1 MKRFLYLCL
10 LLSMACE
17 SAFALTLTELQR
29 KLETVLTVEAEF
41 VQTKH
46 LQVFQNEI
54 VLKGRMGLRR
64 EGADLAW
71 HVTTPIRYS
80 VCFRGSVMTQWDE
93 TSQKTTTFDTASNP
107 MLKALLDQMRSW
119 FSGNLS
125 EMQRE
130 YDLTLREAPQT
141 GRPVLTCVPKGE
153 LANFMKE
160 IEIRFAEE
168 TGYIDSVKLVEASG
182 DWSEIQFRDTKINK
196 PLSDQVF
203 RHP

>member
-10 LLSMACE
+10 MLAIG
-17 SAFALTLTELQR
+17 SASAHTLTELQQ
-29 KLETVLTVEAEF
+29 KLETVQTVEAEF

-54 VLKGRMGLRR
+54 VLKGKMGLRR

-71 HVTTPIRYS
+71 HVTSPIRYS
-80 VCFRGSVMTQWDE
+80 VCFRGAVMTQWDE

-107 MLKALLDQMRSW
+107 LLKALLDQMRGW

-130 YDLTLREAPQT
+130 YDLTLREAPKT
-141 GRPVLTCVPKGE
+141 RRPVLTCIPKGE
-153 LANFMKE
+153 ISNFMKE

-182 DWSEIQFRDTKINK
+182 DWSEIQFLNTKLNQ
-196 PLSDQVF
+196 PLSDQLF
-203 RHP
+203 HHP

>member
-10 LLSMACE
+10 MLAIG
-17 SAFALTLTELQR
+17 SASAHILTELQQ
-29 KLETVLTVEAEF
+29 KLETVQTVEAEF

-54 VLKGRMGLRR
+54 VLKGKMGLRR

-71 HVTTPIRYS
+71 HVTSPIRYS
-80 VCFRGSVMTQWDE
+80 VCFRGAVMTQWDE

-107 MLKALLDQMRSW
+107 LLKALLDQMRGW

-130 YDLTLREAPQT
+130 YDLTLREAPKT
-141 GRPVLTCVPKGE
+141 GRPVLTCIPKGE
-153 LANFMKE
+153 ISNFMKE

-182 DWSEIQFRDTKINK
+182 DWSEIQFLNTKLNQ
-196 PLSDQVF
+196 PLSDQLF
-203 RHP
+203 HHP

>member
-10 LLSMACE
+10 MLAIG
-17 SAFALTLTELQR
+17 SASAHTLAELQQ
-29 KLETVLTVEAEF
+29 KLETVQTVEAEF

-54 VLKGRMGLRR
+54 VLKGKMGLRR
-64 EGADLAW
+64 EGADLTW
-71 HVTTPIRYS
+71 HVTSPIRYS

-107 MLKALLDQMRSW
+107 LLKALLDQMRGW
-119 FSGNLS
+119 FSGNLA
-125 EMQRE
+125 EMRRE
-130 YDLTLREAPQT
+130 YDLTLREAPKT
-141 GRPVLTCVPKGE
+141 GRPVLTCIPKGE
-153 LANFMKE
+153 ISNFMKE

-182 DWSEIQFRDTKINK
+182 DWSEIQFLNTKLNQ
-196 PLSDQVF
+196 PLSDQLF